1 MTDPDDY
8 TDPIIEEIRRYREE
22 LSLRCGSVQALF
34 EYIREQKLR
43 RPRPTAC
50 ISFERPWED
59 APPSRAEDRASSDP

>member
-34 EYIREQKLR
+34 QYVREQERLH
-43 RPRPTAC
+43 PRPAGR

-59 APPSRAEDRASSDP
+59 APPSRTEDNASSDP